1 MLVDLGVRVNWL
13 ARTGWMQ
20 SGIPPSMA
28 ETVSQHTF
36 LASLIAMDL
45 MRELKRRGK
54 IFSENKVLKMV
65 LIHDIAEGVVGDLP
79 KWAGDRVNKNKLEEE
94 ALSKEIA
101 QADLLDLWR
110 EYSEGRRMEA
120 KIARLADLM
129 ATWRMSIY
137 YKELGFPVDDI
148 MRSTER
154 ESLKLAEE
162 LGLVIEGGGKR

>member
-1 MLVDLGVRVNWL
+1 MLVDLGIRVTWL

-36 LASLIAMDL
+36 LASLIALDL
-45 MRELKRRGK
+45 MKELKRRGK
-54 IFSENKVLKMV
+54 TFSENKVLKMV

-79 KWAGDRVNKNKLEEE
+79 KWTGDRVNKSKLEEE
-94 ALSKEIA
+94 ALSMEVT

-162 LGLVIEGGGKR
+162 LGLVIEGGES

>member
-1 MLVDLGVRVNWL
+1 MLIDLGIRVNWL

-20 SGIPPSMA
+20 SGIPPSLA

-36 LASLIAMDL
+36 LASLIALDL

-54 IFSENKVLKMV
+54 VFSESKVLKMV
-65 LIHDIAEGVVGDLP
+65 LIHDLAEGIVGDLP
-79 KWAGDRVNKNKLEEE
+79 KWTGDRVDKSKLEEE
-94 ALSKEIA
+94 ALSMEIS

-110 EYSEGRRMEA
+110 EYSEGRRIEA

-129 ATWRMSIY
+129 ATWRVSIH

-154 ESLKLAEE
+154 ESLKLAEQ
-162 LGLVIEGGGKR
+162 LGLVIEGGKR

>member
-1 MLVDLGVRVNWL
+1 M

>member
-1 MLVDLGVRVNWL
+1 MLVDLGIRVAWL

-20 SGIPPSMA
+20 SGIPPSLA

-36 LASLIAMDL
+36 LASLIALDL

-54 IFSENKVLKMV
+54 TFSENKVLKMV

-79 KWAGDRVNKNKLEEE
+79 KWTGDRVNKSKLEEE
-94 ALSKEIA
+94 ALSMEIT

-162 LGLVIEGGGKR
+162 LGLVIEGGRG

>member
-1 MLVDLGVRVNWL
+1 MLVDLGIRVSWL

-20 SGIPPSMA
+20 SGVPPSMA

-36 LASLIAMDL
+36 LASLIALDL

-54 IFSENKVLKMV
+54 TFSENKVLKMV

-79 KWAGDRVNKNKLEEE
+79 KWTGDRVNKSDLEEE
-94 ALSKEIA
+94 ALSTEIT

-154 ESLKLAEE
+154 ESLELAEE
-162 LGLVIEGGGKR
+162 LGLVIEGGKS